1 MWILVGRNARG
12 YRKPAI
18 MRFGRWLKEK
28 TIIFVR
34 WGRPKIIQVV
44 QISKALLILTVRDLR
59 TRGVSM
65 VKQIA

>member
-44 QISKALLILTVRDLR
+44 QISKALLILTV
-59 TRGVSM
+59 
-65 VKQIA
+65 